1 MVGHAT
7 TGGWRVTPPTGGA
20 RGTIGR
26 CVPNLPRFIA
36 SKKIEGGVVA
46 PPRCLRATSARS
58 LLPFAIALQDLVPD
72 YLLNCGDC
80 LGPQVV
86 VLVVA
91 QAVVCALACWM
102 MLSYTIL
109 HCVAHCSTLSRN
121 GNEIRHEIETGD
133 FCLPCLSNAESIKL
147 LCCQWLMRCRRQDA
161 NEADLQSPT
170 PEIKISPIF

>member
-7 TGGWRVTPPTGGA
+7 TGGWRVTPRTGGA

-121 GNEIRHEIETGD
+121 GNEIRHEIDTGD
-133 FCLPCLSNAESIKL
+133 SPCHASLTLSPLNYCVVNG
-147 LCCQWLMRCRRQDA
+147 LCDAAAKMQMRLICSHQHR
-161 NEADLQSPT
+161 
-170 PEIKISPIF
+170 K